1 MKINEAISRL
11 RVILKNGIAS
21 DDNTLSSRFLYSILK
36 TLRAKRIR
44 QKLDSYF
51 YLSPFYYSTIDC
63 VPLEL
68 GHFTDCPCF
77 TNDCFIL
84 RSKYKIPKVMST
96 RNKLAIKSVNT
107 LTGKII
113 SESSPTKEEY
123 KKYTRTKKDEL
134 AYFIHN
140 NYLFIKGST
149 TLKVIS
155 ITAIFENPLDLAS
168 INACDT
174 EGNELGPCYDPTTQD
189 FPIDEDLFDDVENM
203 ALEKLVKTMLK
214 MPEDNE
220 NNSKNNQI
228 SNDLE

>member
-21 DDNTLSSRFLYSILK
+21 DDNMLSSRFVYSILK
-36 TLRAKRIR
+36 TLRTKRIR

-63 VPLEL
+63 LPLEL
-68 GHFTDCPCF
+68 GHFADCPCF

-84 RSKYKIPKVMST
+84 RSKYKIPKIMST
-96 RNKLAIKSVNT
+96 RNKLAIKAVNT
-107 LTGKII
+107 INGKII

-123 KKYTRTKKDEL
+123 KKYTKTKKDEL

-149 TLKVIS
+149 TLKVVS
-155 ITAIFENPLDLAS
+155 ITAIFENPLDLTT
-168 INACDT
+168 INACDPN
-174 EGNELGPCYDPTTQD
+174 GNELGPCYDPTTQD

-203 ALEKLVKTMLK
+203 ALDKLVKTMMR

-220 NNSKNNQI
+220 NNAKNNQTA
-228 SNDLE
+228 NDIE